1 MPSFIEET
9 LIAPFS
15 SHFELRVRTMLALP
29 GSGFPILSHVF
40 HPIIKGQPI
49 VMSFSLLKSS
59 DIFQKSCS
67 PSPITLFFADA
78 TIALIVIFDI
88 IKLQL
93 FQKYA
98 DVDYSLLSQNH
109 HKCNFQYCLF
119 Y

>member
-1 MPSFIEET
+1 MPSSIEEA
-9 LIAPFS
+9 LIAPFLC
-15 SHFELRVRTMLALP
+15 HFGFRVKTMLALP

-40 HPIIKGQPI
+40 RPIIKGQPI
-49 VMSFSLLKSS
+49 VISFSLLKSS

-98 DVDYSLLSQNH
+98 DVDYNLLSQNH